1 MTQLTR
7 LWILQR
13 FELISVLLTATM
25 SALQDPV
32 IFSTDAWENIRY
44 GLPDVSDTDVLSAAE
59 ATHATEFLDQL
70 P

>member
-1 MTQLTR
+1 
-7 LWILQR
+7 
-13 FELISVLLTATM
+13 M